1 MFCGFQCI
9 NLTKISYDYFNGFR
23 IVMEKPSYPIKFGA
37 HLQTNLKEY
46 EHYVGHLVD
55 VEPEAEHK
63 DGI

>member
-1 MFCGFQCI
+1 
-9 NLTKISYDYFNGFR
+9 
-23 IVMEKPSYPIKFGA
+23 MEKPSYPIKFGA

-55 VEPEAEHK
+55 VEPEAQHK